1 MKKSIALFF
10 VFSLIVLSGNLTAQ
24 ERKRGEISFGGGLFF
39 SEGNSS
45 PFGAASL
52 GYYFKLIGVE
62 VNGAIIEGGGVLG
75 GNLVVGLFD
84 NQGLIPY
91 ATGGIW
97 TTTYGGFGFNV
108 GGGIKIKLSEVLAI
122 RAEYRRYI
130 VSETDWGV
138 NAVIGGISLFF

>member
-1 MKKSIALFF
+1 MA
-10 VFSLIVLSGNLTAQ
+10 LSGSLFAET
-24 ERKRGEISFGGGLFF
+24 RKKGEISLAGGLFF

-52 GYYFKLIGVE
+52 GYYFKWIGAE
-62 VNGAIIEGGGVLG
+62 VNGAIVEGGGVIG
-75 GNLVVGLFD
+75 VNLVVGDFD
-84 NQGLIPY
+84 NRRLIPY

-108 GGGIKIKLSEVLAI
+108 GGGIKIKISEVFAI
-122 RAEYRRYI
+122 RVEYRRYI
-130 VSETDWGV
+130 VSETDWGL